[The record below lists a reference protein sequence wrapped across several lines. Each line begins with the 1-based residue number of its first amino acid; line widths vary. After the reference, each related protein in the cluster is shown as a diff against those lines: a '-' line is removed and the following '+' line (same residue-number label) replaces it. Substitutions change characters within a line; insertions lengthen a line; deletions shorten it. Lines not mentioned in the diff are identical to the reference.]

1 MSQVENVVGDRVLI
15 AVQAVNIS
23 RLSTHPVPTVPG
35 TLIVVA
41 GAGPKD
47 SNGAGKSSFI
57 ASITALLGDE
67 QWRFASGAKAVSEL
81 LFNAEL
87 ASGAGSRQWASADH
101 GYIVGVFGPPGMD
114 GFAPY
119 DTAEAAGAVPDG
131 AMDGDSSDRTRVGT
145 TVQGGA
151 VVASEAPGGVTGDR
165 AAQGGSA
172 VASGGGVTG
181 SGGGGGVGSGGGV
194 SADGSLSAQGG
205 EFVLESQVAGAE
217 LSGELFEVPDT
228 SGGALTVWLKVN
240 QEAPHLEIRWREGV
254 HLAASPSEAERVARA
269 DEIWATLPK
278 SAGRRDVV
286 ARDLTKVLYGDR
298 VRCVSFLSTSVRSKV
313 ATNLLSQPLNEI
325 SPERVFEAIAALT
338 GLDAELEQ
346 EREARRD
353 EHAKRVRAAQAA
365 ERLAEFETES
375 KALLTTFDRRDQA
388 RIRLADALRCWRGRQ
403 ARKLADAAGKDE
415 ALAAELERHHAAG
428 EAAVEA
434 IAMVKAEIGTLREDT
449 LDRQVSQ
456 ARKELAALQA
466 RAAKLDADRAVAEN
480 SADELRGLIP
490 ALEETRRFADG
501 RDVPTAE
508 RELREVRLRLN
519 EALKAL
525 GVADQEVSSAQAALD
540 DAEGGPAAAQ
550 LNALAAAGIGATGLL
565 DALDVAEQAR
575 DAAHT
580 SPAQSSGGGR
590 ALRGTTG
597 ASSATAGATS
607 TTAGTTPATAGATSG
622 TAEATSATA
631 VVTPATPK
639 ATSDA
644 LGATGGA
651 AGSGDADTLG
661 AALKA
666 RYGKAPGGGA
676 GEGEAVGRG
685 PGRGAVSGVGETGA
699 ANGGTE
705 GSGRGA
711 LNGAGVALGDLRGW
725 PNEHAV
731 IVDAAQLDDAAAALA
746 ELPGSVLVSS
756 AGVSV
761 VGAFDGVATGR
772 EARIKAAEL
781 RLNRAKDIQE
791 TAAQAVR
798 DGEEDV
804 AEAQRRLEGA
814 RAGVRLAEL
823 EAKLGERRARLT
835 ELNAAIAELAPKV
848 AEAERHAGALDFR
861 ARTRDMEI
869 ERLEGRRH
877 RHEAERTQAR
887 DQEAK
892 VGAEREA
899 LKLDAL
905 AADWGG
911 TVETAREWLNA
922 LPEEERPRAA
932 EEWWRIAERHFDQAL
947 RDTFP
952 EEDAE
957 IPEELRFLL
966 SERGGSTAREQA
978 TFAAVCGALA
988 SYLRG
993 QEEYERHQRRQI
1005 EAQVVSRQR
1014 DLSVAARGAEEAAQS
1029 TAVHRAALTAAIKA
1043 RLARVAEE
1051 FEKLDTSYGGYG
1063 ATLEFPVPPAPADPE
1078 QRWQWRVTPKWRR
1091 GEGQGFVPYNRRAN
1105 TALMDEKAVK
1115 LVCAAAIASSGG
1127 GHLCLVLDELG
1138 RNLGKEHRREA
1149 VALFRRIGETYGITV
1164 IGALQDDMEPYAI
1177 DACGQYIKL
1186 RRSSD
1191 AMPYNEPP
1199 VIVGHDQHADRVR
1212 ALAAYV
1218 DRTTA
1223 ALT

>member
-1 MSQVENVVGDRVLI
+1 MENVVGDRVLI

-119 DTAEAAGAVPDG
+119 DAAEAAGAVPAG
-131 AMDGDSSDRTRVGT
+131 AEDGDSSDRARAGT
-145 TVQGGA
+145 TTQGGA
-151 VVASEAPGGVTGDR
+151 TPTGTAGDGAATGG
-165 AAQGGSA
+165 AA
-172 VASGGGVTG
+172 VSGGG
-181 SGGGGGVGSGGGV
+181 
-194 SADGSLSAQGG
+194 
-205 EFVLESQVAGAE
+205 EFALESQVAGDE

-375 KALLTTFDRRDQA
+375 KALVTTFDRRDQA

-415 ALAAELERHHAAG
+415 ALAADLERHHAAG
-428 EAAVEA
+428 EAAAEA

-456 ARKELAALQA
+456 ARKELAAQQA

-550 LNALAAAGIGATGLL
+550 LNTLAAAGIGATGLL

-580 SPAQSSGGGR
+580 PPAQSAGGGR

-597 ASSATAGATS
+597 ATSATPGTPSAAAGAT
-607 TTAGTTPATAGATSG
+607 GA
-622 TAEATSATA
+622 
-631 VVTPATPK
+631 
-639 ATSDA
+639 
-644 LGATGGA
+644 A
-651 AGSGDADTLG
+651 AGSGDADALG
-661 AALKA
+661 TALKA
-666 RYGKAPGGGA
+666 RYGKAPGSD
-676 GEGEAVGRG
+676 
-685 PGRGAVSGVGETGA
+685 AVSGTG
-699 ANGGTE
+699 
-705 GSGRGA
+705 GR
-711 LNGAGVALGDLRGW
+711 LAGVALGDLRGW

-731 IVDAAQLDDAAAALA
+731 IVDAAQLDAAAAALA

-781 RLNRAKDIQE
+781 RLNRAKDVQE

-823 EAKLGERRARLT
+823 EEKLGERRARLT
-835 ELNAAIAELAPKV
+835 ELNAAIEELAPKV

-887 DQEAK
+887 DQETK

-932 EEWWRIAERHFDQAL
+932 EEWWRVAERHFDQAL

-1005 EAQVVSRQR
+1005 EAQVVTRQR
-1014 DLSVAARGAEEAAQS
+1014 DLSAAARGAEEAAQS

-1043 RLARVAEE
+1043 RLTRVAEE

-1218 DRTTA
+1218 DRTAA

>member
-1 MSQVENVVGDRVLI
+1 MALAENVVGDRVLI

-87 ASGAGSRQWASADH
+87 ASGAGGRQWASADH
-101 GYIVGVFGPPGMD
+101 GYIVGVFGPSAHTTNG
-114 GFAPY
+114 
-119 DTAEAAGAVPDG
+119 AA
-131 AMDGDSSDRTRVGT
+131 
-145 TVQGGA
+145 
-151 VVASEAPGGVTGDR
+151 VAT
-165 AAQGGSA
+165 GGSA
-172 VASGGGVTG
+172 LDALTM
-181 SGGGGGVGSGGGV
+181 
-194 SADGSLSAQGG
+194 A
-205 EFVLESQVAGAE
+205 VAGASPQDGGG
-217 LSGELFEVPDT
+217 SGTGAAGGDQVEVDGPDEGGEALFPEPDT
-228 SGGALTVWLKVN
+228 AGGPITVWLRVN
-240 QEAPHLEIRWREGV
+240 QEAPHLEIRWRDGV
-254 HLAASPSEAERVARA
+254 HLAAAGSEAERVARA
-269 DEIWATLPK
+269 DEVWSALPR

-353 EHAKRVRAAQAA
+353 EHARRVKAAQAG
-365 ERLAEFETES
+365 ERLAEFEAES
-375 KALLTTFDRRDQA
+375 SALLTTFDRRDQA
-388 RIRLADALRCWRGRQ
+388 RVRLAEALRCWRGRQ
-403 ARKLADAAGKDE
+403 ARRLADAADRDE
-415 ALAAELERHHAAG
+415 AFAAQVETL
-428 EAAVEA
+428 EAAQETAAEA
-434 IAMVKAEIGTLREDT
+434 IAMVKAEIATLKDDT
-449 LDRQVSQ
+449 LDRRVVE

-480 SADELRGLIP
+480 SADELRGMVP
-490 ALEETRRFADG
+490 SLEERRRLADG
-501 RDVPTAE
+501 RDVPAAE
-508 RELREVRLRLN
+508 RELAEARGRLN

-525 GVADQEVSSAQAALD
+525 GVADREVSSAQAALD

-550 LNALAAAGIGATGLL
+550 LTALAAAGVGATGLL

-575 DAAHT
+575 DHT
-580 SPAQSSGGGR
+580 
-590 ALRGTTG
+590 
-597 ASSATAGATS
+597 
-607 TTAGTTPATAGATSG
+607 
-622 TAEATSATA
+622 
-631 VVTPATPK
+631 
-639 ATSDA
+639 
-644 LGATGGA
+644 
-651 AGSGDADTLG
+651 
-661 AALKA
+661 
-666 RYGKAPGGGA
+666 
-676 GEGEAVGRG
+676 
-685 PGRGAVSGVGETGA
+685 
-699 ANGGTE
+699 
-705 GSGRGA
+705 
-711 LNGAGVALGDLRGW
+711 DLRGW
-725 PNEHAV
+725 PTEHAV
-731 IVDAAQLDDAAAALA
+731 VVDAALLDAAAEALKD
-746 ELPGSVLVSS
+746 LPGSVLVSS

-772 EARIKAAEL
+772 EARIKAAEQ
-781 RLNRAKDIQE
+781 RLNRARDVQE
-791 TAAQAVR
+791 EAAQTVR
-798 DGEEDV
+798 AGEERV
-804 AEAQRRLEGA
+804 AEAQRRLDGA
-814 RAGVRLAEL
+814 KAGVRLREIEQRLA
-823 EAKLGERRARLT
+823 ERRAKLT
-835 ELNAAIAELAPKV
+835 ELTEALQELTPAVAV
-848 AEAERHAGALDFR
+848 AEQQAGALDFR

-869 ERLEGRRH
+869 ERLEGRRS
-877 RHEAERTQAR
+877 RHESERGQAR
-887 DQEAK
+887 DAAAK
-892 VGAEREA
+892 VAAERQALRLDELGREWGGPLDEA
-899 LKLDAL
+899 RAWIAAL
-905 AADWGG
+905 A
-911 TVETAREWLNA
+911 
-922 LPEEERPRAA
+922 EEERPRTA
-932 EEWWRIAERHFDQAL
+932 EEWWRVAERHLDQAF

-952 EEDAE
+952 GDDEEE
-957 IPEELRFLL
+957 VPEELRFLMG
-966 SERGGSTAREQA
+966 ERTGRASREQA
-978 TFAAVCGALA
+978 TFAAVCGSLA

-993 QEEYERHQRRQI
+993 QEEYEKHQRRQI
-1005 EAQVVSRQR
+1005 ESQIVTRQR
-1014 DLSVAARGAEEAAQS
+1014 DLAAAQKGAEEAAQS
-1029 TAVHRAALTAAIKA
+1029 TAVHRAALTAAIRA
-1043 RLARVAEE
+1043 RLGRVAEE

-1191 AMPYNEPP
+1191 AMAYNEPP
-1199 VIVGHDQHADRVR
+1199 VIVGHDEHADRVR
-1212 ALAAYV
+1212 ALASYV
-1218 DRTTA
+1218 GRPH
-1223 ALT
+1223 ALEPAP

>member
-1 MSQVENVVGDRVLI
+1 MLI
-15 AVQAVNIS
+15 AMQAVNIS

-87 ASGAGSRQWASADH
+87 ASGAGARQWASADH
-101 GYIVGVFGPPGMD
+101 GYIVGVFGPPGMN
-114 GFAPY
+114 GFEPAPS
-119 DTAEAAGAVPDG
+119 EE
-131 AMDGDSSDRTRVGT
+131 
-145 TVQGGA
+145 
-151 VVASEAPGGVTGDR
+151 VVA
-165 AAQGGSA
+165 
-172 VASGGGVTG
+172 
-181 SGGGGGVGSGGGV
+181 
-194 SADGSLSAQGG
+194 DG
-205 EFVLESQVAGAE
+205 E
-217 LSGELFEVPDT
+217 ELFEVPDT

-269 DEIWATLPK
+269 DEIWASLPR

-286 ARDLTKVLYGDR
+286 ARDLTKVLYGDK

-365 ERLAEFETES
+365 DRLAEFEAES

-403 ARKLADAAGKDE
+403 ARKLADAASKDD
-415 ALAAELERHHAAG
+415 ALAADLERHRASG
-428 EAAVEA
+428 EAASEA
-434 IAMVKAEIGTLREDT
+434 IALVKAEIATLREDT

-456 ARKELAALQA
+456 ARKDLSAMQA

-490 ALEETRRFADG
+490 ALEESRRFADG
-501 RDVPTAE
+501 RDVPGAE
-508 RELREVRLRLN
+508 RELGEVRLRLN

-525 GVADQEVSSAQAALD
+525 GVADQEVASAQAALD

-580 SPAQSSGGGR
+580 SPGSRLSGAGARLGGGSR
-590 ALRGTTG
+590 AGVGTAARAAAGVGTAARAAAGAGGG
-597 ASSATAGATS
+597 ASASDDASASAS
-607 TTAGTTPATAGATSG
+607 AGTG
-622 TAEATSATA
+622 
-631 VVTPATPK
+631 V
-639 ATSDA
+639 
-644 LGATGGA
+644 GA
-651 AGSGDADTLG
+651 AGGAGAGAGTDAGAGVGADTAAGAGAGAGVGADAVAGAGAGAGVGADAVAGAGAGAGDGQALG

-666 RYGKAPGGGA
+666 RYGKGSGTAPEVASEVASSAASSAGSGSVRLGGG
-676 GEGEAVGRG
+676 
-685 PGRGAVSGVGETGA
+685 
-699 ANGGTE
+699 
-705 GSGRGA
+705 
-711 LNGAGVALGDLRGW
+711 LALGKLRGW

-731 IVDAAQLDDAAAALA
+731 IVDAAHLDEAAAALA
-746 ELPGSVLVSS
+746 ELPGSVLVSA

-772 EARIKAAEL
+772 EARIKAAEQ
-781 RLNRAKDIQE
+781 RLNRAKDVQE
-791 TAAQAVR
+791 SAAQAVH
-798 DGEEDV
+798 DGEEAV
-804 AEAQRRLEGA
+804 AQAQRRLEGA
-814 RAGVRLAEL
+814 RAGVRLAEV
-823 EAKLGERRARLT
+823 EAKLGERRARLG
-835 ELNAAIAELAPKV
+835 ELNAAIEELTPKV
-848 AEAERHAGALDFR
+848 AEAERQAGALDFR

-877 RHEAERTQAR
+877 RHESERAQAR
-887 DQEAK
+887 EQEAK
-892 VGAEREA
+892 VGTEREA

-911 TVETAREWLNA
+911 TVETAREWLEA

-932 EEWWRIAERHFDQAL
+932 EEWWRVAERHLDQAL

-952 EEDAE
+952 SEDE
-957 IPEELRFLL
+957 SEVPEELRFLL
-966 SERGGSTAREQA
+966 SEREGSTAREQA
-978 TFAAVCGALA
+978 TFSAVCGSLA

-1005 EAQVVSRQR
+1005 EAQIVSRQR
-1014 DLSVAARGAEEAAQS
+1014 DLSAAARGAEEAAQS

-1043 RLARVAEE
+1043 RLTRVAEE
-1051 FEKLDTSYGGYG
+1051 FDKLDTSYGGYG

-1191 AMPYNEPP
+1191 AMPYNDPP
-1199 VIVGHDQHADRVR
+1199 VIVGHDQHAERVR

-1218 DRTTA
+1218 DRGTPA
-1223 ALT
+1223 PAPAVV

>member
-1 MSQVENVVGDRVLI
+1 MENVVGDRVLI

-87 ASGAGSRQWASADH
+87 ASGAGARQWASADH

-114 GFAPY
+114 GFAP
-119 DTAEAAGAVPDG
+119 APPADG
-131 AMDGDSSDRTRVGT
+131 AADGAAD
-145 TVQGGA
+145 GGPG
-151 VVASEAPGGVTGDR
+151 PGG
-165 AAQGGSA
+165 
-172 VASGGGVTG
+172 G
-181 SGGGGGVGSGGGV
+181 SGEG
-194 SADGSLSAQGG
+194 
-205 EFVLESQVAGAE
+205 AGAE
-217 LSGELFEVPDT
+217 LVLGDAAEAGGELFEVPDT

-240 QEAPHLEIRWREGV
+240 QEAPHLEIRWRDGV

-269 DEIWATLPK
+269 DEIWASLPK

-365 ERLAEFETES
+365 DRLAEFEAES
-375 KALLTTFDRRDQA
+375 KALLSTFDRRDQA
-388 RIRLADALRCWRGRQ
+388 RVRLADALRCWRGRQ

-415 ALAAELERHHAAG
+415 TLAADLERHRAAG
-428 EAAVEA
+428 EAAAEA

-456 ARKELAALQA
+456 ARKELTAMQA

-508 RELREVRLRLN
+508 RELGEVRLRLN
-519 EALKAL
+519 ESLKAL
-525 GVADQEVSSAQAALD
+525 GVADREVSSAQAALD

-580 SPAQSSGGGR
+580 PSSTHLRTDGGG
-590 ALRGTTG
+590 ADGEG
-597 ASSATAGATS
+597 G
-607 TTAGTTPATAGATSG
+607 GQ
-622 TAEATSATA
+622 
-631 VVTPATPK
+631 
-639 ATSDA
+639 A
-644 LGATGGA
+644 LGEV
-651 AGSGDADTLG
+651 LR
-661 AALKA
+661 A
-666 RYGKAPGGGA
+666 RYGKAQAAAPATADGGA
-676 GEGEAVGRG
+676 RVAGS
-685 PGRGAVSGVGETGA
+685 GAVAIGE
-699 ANGGTE
+699 
-705 GSGRGA
+705 
-711 LNGAGVALGDLRGW
+711 LRGW

-731 IVDAAQLDDAAAALA
+731 IVDAAQLDAAASALA
-746 ELPGSVLVSS
+746 GLPGSVLVSA

-772 EARIKAAEL
+772 EARIKAAEQ
-781 RLNRAKDIQE
+781 RLNRAKDVQE
-791 TAAQAVR
+791 SAAQAVR
-798 DGEEDV
+798 DGEEAV

-823 EAKLGERRARLT
+823 EAKLGERRARLG
-835 ELNAAIAELAPKV
+835 ELNAAIEELAPKV
-848 AEAERHAGALDFR
+848 AEAERQAGSLDFR

-869 ERLEGRRH
+869 ERLEGRRQ
-877 RHEAERTQAR
+877 RHEAERAQAR
-887 DQEAK
+887 EQETK

-899 LKLDAL
+899 LKLAAL

-911 TVETAREWLNA
+911 TTETAREWLAA
-922 LPEEERPRAA
+922 LPEDERPRAA
-932 EEWWRIAERHFDQAL
+932 EEWWRIAERHLDQAL

-952 EEDAE
+952 EEEAE
-957 IPEELRFLL
+957 VPEELRFLL
-966 SERGGSTAREQA
+966 SEREGSTAREQA
-978 TFAAVCGALA
+978 TFAAVCGSLA

-1005 EAQVVSRQR
+1005 EAQIVSRQR
-1014 DLSVAARGAEEAAQS
+1014 DLAAAARGAEEAAQS

-1043 RLARVAEE
+1043 RLTRVAEE
-1051 FEKLDTSYGGYG
+1051 FDKLDTSYGGYG

-1199 VIVGHDQHADRVR
+1199 VIVGHDQHAERVR
-1212 ALAAYV
+1212 ALSAYV
-1218 DRTTA
+1218 DRGVPPA
-1223 ALT
+1223 PALT

>member
-101 GYIVGVFGPPGMD
+101 GYIVGVFAPPGME
-114 GFAPY
+114 GFPAREPH
-119 DTAEAAGAVPDG
+119 G
-131 AMDGDSSDRTRVGT
+131 
-145 TVQGGA
+145 
-151 VVASEAPGGVTGDR
+151 VASGPASAVTPGSAPAPGSRSASASGSRFAEGDGSGSAEGDGSGSAEGDASGSFFASGE
-165 AAQGGSA
+165 AAQGG
-172 VASGGGVTG
+172 GVL
-181 SGGGGGVGSGGGV
+181 
-194 SADGSLSAQGG
+194 LSETVPG
-205 EFVLESQVAGAE
+205 EAG
-217 LSGELFEVPDT
+217 GELFEVPDT
-228 SGGALTVWLKVN
+228 SGGALTVWLRVN
-240 QEAPHLEIRWREGV
+240 QEAPHLEIRWRDGV
-254 HLAASPSEAERVARA
+254 HLASSPSEAERVARA
-269 DEIWATLPK
+269 DEIWASLPR
-278 SAGRRDVV
+278 SAGKRDVV

-353 EHAKRVRAAQAA
+353 EHARRVRAAQAGD
-365 ERLAEFETES
+365 RLAEFEAES

-388 RIRLADALRCWRGRQ
+388 RVRLAEALRCWRGRQ
-403 ARKLADAAGKDE
+403 ARKLADAAAKDE
-415 ALAAELERHHAAG
+415 SLAGDLERHRAAG
-428 EAAVEA
+428 ESAAEA
-434 IAMVKAEIGTLREDT
+434 VALVRAEIATLREDT
-449 LDRQVSQ
+449 LDRQVAE
-456 ARKELAALQA
+456 ARKELAASQA
-466 RAAKLDADRAVAEN
+466 RAAKLDADRAVTEN

-508 RELREVRLRLN
+508 RELADVRVRLN

-525 GVADQEVSSAQAALD
+525 GVADREVSSAQAALD

-580 SPAQSSGGGR
+580 PSASTSGQAGGSNGGAEQGSGGGPGQAR
-590 ALRGTTG
+590 E
-597 ASSATAGATS
+597 AGAG
-607 TTAGTTPATAGATSG
+607 AGQAGEAGAGAGQGSG
-622 TAEATSATA
+622 G
-631 VVTPATPK
+631 VPGQ
-639 ATSDA
+639 A
-644 LGATGGA
+644 LGE
-651 AGSGDADTLG
+651 
-661 AALKA
+661 ALKA
-666 RYGKAPGGGA
+666 RYGKAAQSA
-676 GEGEAVGRG
+676 GLAFGE
-685 PGRGAVSGVGETGA
+685 
-699 ANGGTE
+699 
-705 GSGRGA
+705 
-711 LNGAGVALGDLRGW
+711 LRGW

-731 IVDAAQLDDAAAALA
+731 IVDASQLDAAVEALA
-746 ELPGSVLVSS
+746 GLPGSVLVSA

-772 EARIKAAEL
+772 EARIKAAEQ
-781 RLNRAKDIQE
+781 RLHRARDVQE

-798 DGEEDV
+798 DGEEAV
-804 AEAQRRLEGA
+804 AVAQRRLEGA

-823 EAKLGERRARLT
+823 EARLGERRARLA
-835 ELNAAIAELAPKV
+835 ELNAAVEELAPKV
-848 AEAERHAGALDFR
+848 AEVERLASALDFR

-869 ERLEGRRH
+869 ERLEGRRQ
-877 RHEAERTQAR
+877 RHESERAQAR
-887 DQEAK
+887 ELETK
-892 VGAEREA
+892 VTAEREA

-911 TVETAREWLNA
+911 TVETAREWLAA
-922 LPEEERPRAA
+922 LPEDERSRAA
-932 EEWWRIAERHFDQAL
+932 DEWWRIAERHLDQAV

-952 EEDAE
+952 EEEAE
-957 IPEELRFLL
+957 LPEELRFLL
-966 SERGGSTAREQA
+966 SEREGSTAREQA
-978 TFAAVCGALA
+978 TFAAVCGSLA

-1005 EAQVVSRQR
+1005 EAQIVSRQR
-1014 DLSVAARGAEEAAQS
+1014 DLAAAARGAEEAAQS

-1043 RLARVAEE
+1043 RLTRVAEE
-1051 FEKLDTSYGGYG
+1051 FDKLDTSYGGYG

-1091 GEGQGFVPYNRRAN
+1091 GEGQGYVPYNRRAN

-1177 DACGQYIKL
+1177 DACGQYVKL

-1218 DRTTA
+1218 DRTA
-1223 ALT
+1223 AV

>member
-15 AVQAVNIS
+15 AMQAVNIS

-87 ASGAGSRQWASADH
+87 ASGAGARQWASADH
-101 GYIVGVFGPPGMD
+101 GYIVGVFGRPG
-114 GFAPY
+114 ASY
-119 DTAEAAGAVPDG
+119 DLPLRATGPVPGAAASEETAGSEPGTPNADQTAKNGHGTSIADQVTEPEQISVGVEPAVPD
-131 AMDGDSSDRTRVGT
+131 D
-145 TVQGGA
+145 
-151 VVASEAPGGVTGDR
+151 
-165 AAQGGSA
+165 
-172 VASGGGVTG
+172 
-181 SGGGGGVGSGGGV
+181 
-194 SADGSLSAQGG
+194 
-205 EFVLESQVAGAE
+205 
-217 LSGELFEVPDT
+217 GELFSVPDT
-228 SGGALTVWLKVN
+228 SGGAVTVWLKVN

-254 HLAASPSEAERVARA
+254 HLASAASEAERVVRA
-269 DEIWATLPK
+269 DEMWATLPK

-298 VRCVSFLSTSVRSKV
+298 IRCVSFLSTSVRSKV

-365 ERLAEFETES
+365 DRLAEFEAES
-375 KALLTTFDRRDQA
+375 RALLTTFDRRDQA

-403 ARKLADAAGKDE
+403 ARKLDDAAAKDE
-415 ALAAELERHHAAG
+415 LLVAELERHRAAG
-428 EAAVEA
+428 ETAAEA
-434 IAMVKAEIGTLREDT
+434 LSMVKAEIATLKDDT
-449 LDRQVSQ
+449 LDRRVAE
-456 ARKELAALQA
+456 ARKELAAMQA

-490 ALEETRRFADG
+490 ALEETRRFSDG

-508 RELREVRLRLN
+508 RELREARLRLN

-525 GVADQEVSSAQAALD
+525 GVADREVASAQAALD

-550 LNALAAAGIGATGLL
+550 LNALAAAGVVATGLL
-565 DALDVAEQAR
+565 DAMDVAEQAR
-575 DAAHT
+575 DYSHAHGDSAGRPSPKAA
-580 SPAQSSGGGR
+580 GR
-590 ALRGTTG
+590 A
-597 ASSATAGATS
+597 AGQA
-607 TTAGTTPATAGATSG
+607 AA
-622 TAEATSATA
+622 
-631 VVTPATPK
+631 
-639 ATSDA
+639 
-644 LGATGGA
+644 GA
-651 AGSGDADTLG
+651 AGG
-661 AALKA
+661 AVANA
-666 RYGKAPGGGA
+666 GGA
-676 GEGEAVGRG
+676 G
-685 PGRGAVSGVGETGA
+685 
-699 ANGGTE
+699 
-705 GSGRGA
+705 
-711 LNGAGVALGDLRGW
+711 LGLEQLRGW
-725 PNEHAV
+725 PHEHAV
-731 IVDAAQLDDAAAALA
+731 IVDAGQLEAAAAALV
-746 ELPGSVLVSS
+746 ELPGSVLVSA

-761 VGAFDGVATGR
+761 VGAFDGEATGR
-772 EARIKAAEL
+772 EARIKAAEH
-781 RLNRAKDIQE
+781 RLNRAKDTQE
-791 TAAQAVR
+791 TAAQTVR
-798 DGEEDV
+798 DGEEGV
-804 AEAQRRLEGA
+804 AEGQRRLEGA
-814 RAGVRLAEL
+814 QAGVRLAEL
-823 EAKLGERRARLT
+823 ETKLAGRRARLG
-835 ELNAAIAELAPKV
+835 ELTTALEELAPAV
-848 AEAERHAGALDFR
+848 AEAERQAAALDFR
-861 ARTRDMEI
+861 ARTKDIEI
-869 ERLEGRRH
+869 ERLEGRRQ
-877 RHEAERTQAR
+877 RHEGERAR
-887 DQEAK
+887 SRQDETR
-892 VGAEREA
+892 VSGEREA
-899 LKLDAL
+899 LKVEAL

-911 TVETAREWLNA
+911 TAEGAREWLNA
-922 LPEEERPRAA
+922 LPEGERARTA
-932 EEWWRIAERHFDQAL
+932 EEWWRVAERHFDQAL

-978 TFAAVCGALA
+978 TFAAVCGSLA

-993 QEEYERHQRRQI
+993 QEEYEKHQRRQI

-1014 DLSVAARGAEEAAQS
+1014 DLAAADKGAEEAASS
-1029 TAVHRAALTAAIKA
+1029 TAVHRAALTAAIKS
-1043 RLARVAEE
+1043 RLTRVAEE
-1051 FEKLDTSYGGYG
+1051 FEQLDTSYGGYG

-1199 VIVGHDQHADRVR
+1199 VIVGHDEHAERVR

-1218 DRTTA
+1218 DRSGHSPVA
-1223 ALT
+1223 AT

>member
-15 AVQAVNIS
+15 AMQAVNIS

-101 GYIVGVFGPPGMD
+101 GYIVGVFGPPGMN
-114 GFAPY
+114 GFDSPTH
-119 DTAEAAGAVPDG
+119 DTA
-131 AMDGDSSDRTRVGT
+131 SSG
-145 TVQGGA
+145 
-151 VVASEAPGGVTGDR
+151 E
-165 AAQGGSA
+165 QGGSEA
-172 VASGGGVTG
+172 T
-181 SGGGGGVGSGGGV
+181 
-194 SADGSLSAQGG
+194 SADGEL
-205 EFVLESQVAGAE
+205 VLAE
-217 LSGELFEVPDT
+217 DGGELFEVPDT

-269 DEIWATLPK
+269 DEIWASLPK
-278 SAGRRDVV
+278 SAGKRDVV
-286 ARDLTKVLYGDR
+286 ARDLTKVLYGDK

-365 ERLAEFETES
+365 DRLAEFEAES

-403 ARKLADAAGKDE
+403 ARKLADAAAKDE
-415 ALAAELERHHAAG
+415 ALAADLQRHRAAG
-428 EAAVEA
+428 EAAAEA
-434 IAMVKAEIGTLREDT
+434 IAMVKAEIATLREDT

-456 ARKELAALQA
+456 ARKELSALQA

-480 SADELRGLIP
+480 SADELRGQIP
-490 ALEETRRFADG
+490 ALEESRRFADG

-508 RELREVRLRLN
+508 QELREVRLRLN

-525 GVADQEVSSAQAALD
+525 GVADQEVASAQAALD

-550 LNALAAAGIGATGLL
+550 LNALAATGIPATGLL

-580 SPAQSSGGGR
+580 PPLAPGPDDER
-590 ALRGTTG
+590 ALG
-597 ASSATAGATS
+597 
-607 TTAGTTPATAGATSG
+607 
-622 TAEATSATA
+622 E
-631 VVTPATPK
+631 
-639 ATSDA
+639 
-644 LGATGGA
+644 
-651 AGSGDADTLG
+651 
-661 AALKA
+661 ALKA
-666 RYGKAPGGGA
+666 RYGKAGQ
-676 GEGEAVGRG
+676 GRG
-685 PGRGAVSGVGETGA
+685 
-699 ANGGTE
+699 
-705 GSGRGA
+705 
-711 LNGAGVALGDLRGW
+711 LALGELRGW

-731 IVDAAQLDDAAAALA
+731 IVDADRLGEAAAALA
-746 ELPGSVLVSS
+746 DLPGSVLVSA

-772 EARIKAAEL
+772 EARIKAAEQ
-781 RLNRAKDIQE
+781 RLNRAKDAQE
-791 TAAQAVR
+791 SAAQAVHE
-798 DGEEDV
+798 GEEAV
-804 AEAQRRLEGA
+804 AQAQRRLEGA
-814 RAGVRLAEL
+814 RAGVRLAEV
-823 EAKLGERRARLT
+823 EARLGERRARLA
-835 ELNAAIAELAPKV
+835 ELVAAVEELAPQV
-848 AEAERHAGALDFR
+848 AEAERQAGALDFR

-877 RHEAERTQAR
+877 RHEAERAQAR
-887 DQEAK
+887 EQEAR
-892 VGAEREA
+892 VATEREA
-899 LKLDAL
+899 LRIDAL

-911 TVETAREWLNA
+911 TVETAREWLDA

-932 EEWWRIAERHFDQAL
+932 EEWWRVAERHLDQAL

-952 EEDAE
+952 SEDETE

-966 SERGGSTAREQA
+966 SEREGSTAREQA

-1005 EAQVVSRQR
+1005 EAQLVSRQR
-1014 DLSVAARGAEEAAQS
+1014 DLSAAARGAEEAAQS

-1043 RLARVAEE
+1043 RLTRVAEE
-1051 FEKLDTSYGGYG
+1051 FDKLDTSYGGYG

-1199 VIVGHDQHADRVR
+1199 VIVGHDQHAERVR

-1218 DRTTA
+1218 DRGTP

>member
-1 MSQVENVVGDRVLI
+1 VSQVENVVGDRVLI
-15 AVQAVNIS
+15 AMQAVNIS

-87 ASGAGSRQWASADH
+87 ASGAGARQWASADH
-101 GYIVGVFGPPGMD
+101 GYIVGVFGRPGASFD
-114 GFAPY
+114 LPLRATGPVPGDLASEQ
-119 DTAEAAGAVPDG
+119 TAEPGH
-131 AMDGDSSDRTRVGT
+131 GT
-145 TVQGGA
+145 TNADQATSPGRGA
-151 VVASEAPGGVTGDR
+151 SVTDDVAPGEVPSASRLTATLEPSEAPTRTG
-165 AAQGGSA
+165 AGSQQIS
-172 VASGGGVTG
+172 V
-181 SGGGGGVGSGGGV
+181 
-194 SADGSLSAQGG
+194 
-205 EFVLESQVAGAE
+205 GAE
-217 LSGELFEVPDT
+217 PAAPDDGELFPVPDT
-228 SGGALTVWLKVN
+228 SGGAVTVWLKVN
-240 QEAPHLEIRWREGV
+240 QEAPHLEIRWRDGV
-254 HLAASPSEAERVARA
+254 HLASAASEAERVARA
-269 DEIWATLPK
+269 DEMWATLPK

-298 VRCVSFLSTSVRSKV
+298 IRCVSFLSTSVRSKV

-353 EHAKRVRAAQAA
+353 EHAKRVRAVQAA
-365 ERLAEFETES
+365 DRLAEFEAES
-375 KALLTTFDRRDQA
+375 RALLTTFDRRDQA

-403 ARKLADAAGKDE
+403 ARKLDDAAAKDE
-415 ALAAELERHHAAG
+415 LLVAELERHRDAG
-428 EAAVEA
+428 ETAAEA
-434 IAMVKAEIGTLREDT
+434 VSMVKAEIATLKDDT
-449 LDRQVSQ
+449 LDRRVAE
-456 ARKELAALQA
+456 ARKELAAMQA

-480 SADELRGLIP
+480 SADELRGQIP

-508 RELREVRLRLN
+508 RELREARLRLN

-525 GVADQEVSSAQAALD
+525 GVADREVASAQAALD

-550 LNALAAAGIGATGLL
+550 LNALAAAGVGATGLL

-575 DAAHT
+575 DYARTHGTEDGSTGEA
-580 SPAQSSGGGR
+580 SRGG
-590 ALRGTTG
+590 ARG
-597 ASSATAGATS
+597 AVATAGR
-607 TTAGTTPATAGATSG
+607 
-622 TAEATSATA
+622 
-631 VVTPATPK
+631 
-639 ATSDA
+639 
-644 LGATGGA
+644 
-651 AGSGDADTLG
+651 GDAVGGLG
-661 AALKA
+661 L
-666 RYGKAPGGGA
+666 
-676 GEGEAVGRG
+676 EE
-685 PGRGAVSGVGETGA
+685 
-699 ANGGTE
+699 
-705 GSGRGA
+705 
-711 LNGAGVALGDLRGW
+711 LRGW
-725 PNEHAV
+725 PHEHAV
-731 IVDAAQLDDAAAALA
+731 IVDADQLEAAVAALA
-746 ELPGSVLVSS
+746 GLPGSVLVSA

-761 VGAFDGVATGR
+761 VGAFDGEATGR
-772 EARIKAAEL
+772 EARIKAAEH
-781 RLNRAKDIQE
+781 RLNRAKDTQE

-798 DGEEDV
+798 DGEEGV
-804 AEAQRRLEGA
+804 AEGQRRLAGA
-814 RAGVRLAEL
+814 EAGVRLAEL
-823 EAKLGERRARLT
+823 EAKLAGRRARLG
-835 ELNAAIAELAPKV
+835 ELTTALVELTPAV
-848 AEAERHAGALDFR
+848 AEAERQAAALDFR
-861 ARTRDMEI
+861 ARTKDMEL
-869 ERLEGRRH
+869 ERLEGRRQ
-877 RHEAERTQAR
+877 RHEGERAR
-887 DQEAK
+887 SRQDETR
-892 VGAEREA
+892 VNGEREA
-899 LKLDAL
+899 LKVEAL

-911 TVETAREWLNA
+911 TAEGAREWLKA
-922 LPEEERPRAA
+922 LPEGERSRTA
-932 EEWWRIAERHFDQAL
+932 EEWWRVAERHFDQSL

-978 TFAAVCGALA
+978 TFAAVCGSLA

-993 QEEYERHQRRQI
+993 QEEYEKHQRRQI

-1014 DLSVAARGAEEAAQS
+1014 DLAAADKGAEEAARS
-1029 TAVHRAALTAAIKA
+1029 TAVHRAALTAAIKS
-1043 RLARVAEE
+1043 RLTRVAEE
-1051 FEKLDTSYGGYG
+1051 FEQLDTSYGGYG

-1199 VIVGHDQHADRVR
+1199 VIVGHDEHAERVR

-1218 DRTTA
+1218 DRSGHTPVAVT
-1223 ALT
+1223 

>member
-1 MSQVENVVGDRVLI
+1 MSVSERMKGLRGFQVSQMENVVGDRVLI

-67 QWRFASGAKAVSEL
+67 QWRFASGAKAVAEL

-87 ASGAGSRQWASADH
+87 ASGAGARQWASADH
-101 GYIVGVFGPPGMD
+101 GYIVGVFAPPGLD
-114 GFAPY
+114 DPLLPA
-119 DTAEAAGAVPDG
+119 AEADAESDAAPEAGED
-131 AMDGDSSDRTRVGT
+131 
-145 TVQGGA
+145 
-151 VVASEAPGGVTGDR
+151 VAEEG
-165 AAQGGSA
+165 
-172 VASGGGVTG
+172 
-181 SGGGGGVGSGGGV
+181 
-194 SADGSLSAQGG
+194 
-205 EFVLESQVAGAE
+205 
-217 LSGELFEVPDT
+217 GELFDVPDT
-228 SGGALTVWLKVN
+228 SRGALTVWLRVN
-240 QEAPHLEIRWREGV
+240 QEAPHLEIRWRPGV
-254 HLAASPSEAERVARA
+254 HLAAAPSEAERVARA
-269 DEIWATLPK
+269 DETWASLPR

-286 ARDLTKVLYGDR
+286 ARDLTRVLYGDR

-353 EHAKRVRAAQAA
+353 EHAKRVRAAEAA
-365 ERLAEFETES
+365 DRLAEFESES
-375 KALLTTFDRRDQA
+375 KALLATFDRRDEA
-388 RIRLADALRCWRGRQ
+388 RVRLAEALRCWRGRQ
-403 ARKLADAAGKDE
+403 ARKLADAAGRDE
-415 ALAAELERHHAAG
+415 LLAAELERHGAAG
-428 EAAVEA
+428 EAAAEA
-434 IAMVKAEIGTLREDT
+434 VTVVKAEIATLKDDT
-449 LDRQVSQ
+449 LDRQVAQ

-466 RAAKLDADRAVAEN
+466 RAARLDADRAVAEN
-480 SADELRGLIP
+480 SADELRGMIP
-490 ALEETRRFADG
+490 GLEEARRFSDG

-508 RELREVRLRLN
+508 RELREAGLRLN
-519 EALKAL
+519 QALKAL
-525 GVADQEVSSAQAALD
+525 GVADQEVASAQAALD

-550 LNALAAAGIGATGLL
+550 LDALAAAGVGATGLL

-575 DAAHT
+575 DAA
-580 SPAQSSGGGR
+580 G
-590 ALRGTTG
+590 LGT
-597 ASSATAGATS
+597 
-607 TTAGTTPATAGATSG
+607 
-622 TAEATSATA
+622 
-631 VVTPATPK
+631 
-639 ATSDA
+639 
-644 LGATGGA
+644 
-651 AGSGDADTLG
+651 
-661 AALKA
+661 
-666 RYGKAPGGGA
+666 
-676 GEGEAVGRG
+676 
-685 PGRGAVSGVGETGA
+685 
-699 ANGGTE
+699 
-705 GSGRGA
+705 
-711 LNGAGVALGDLRGW
+711 LRGW
-725 PNEHAV
+725 PHEHAV
-731 IVDAAQLDDAAAALA
+731 IVDAGRLDDAARALA
-746 ELPGSVLVSS
+746 ALPGSVLVSA

-772 EARIKAAEL
+772 EARIKAAEQ
-781 RLNRAKDIQE
+781 RLNRARDVQE
-791 TAAQAVR
+791 SAAQAVR
-798 DGEEDV
+798 DEEEAV
-804 AEAQRRLEGA
+804 AQAQRRLEGA

-823 EAKLGERRARLT
+823 EEKLAGRRARLA
-835 ELNAAIAELAPKV
+835 ELNDAVAEVAPKV
-848 AEAERHAGALDFR
+848 AEAERQAAALDFR

-869 ERLEGRRH
+869 ERLEGRRQ
-877 RHEAERTQAR
+877 RHEAERAQAR
-887 DQEAK
+887 EQEAK
-892 VGAEREA
+892 VAAEREA
-899 LKLDAL
+899 LRLDAL

-911 TVETAREWLNA
+911 TVETAREWVRA
-922 LPEEERPRAA
+922 LPEEERPRTAD
-932 EEWWRIAERHFDQAL
+932 EWWRLGERHLDQAL

-952 EEDAE
+952 EDDAE

-966 SERGGSTAREQA
+966 TERGGSTAREQA
-978 TFAAVCGALA
+978 TFSAVCGSLA

-1014 DLSVAARGAEEAAQS
+1014 DLAAAARGAEEAAQS

-1043 RLARVAEE
+1043 RLTRVAEE
-1051 FEKLDTSYGGYG
+1051 FDRLDTSYGGYG

-1177 DACGQYIKL
+1177 DACGQYVKL

-1199 VIVGHDQHADRVR
+1199 VIVGHDHHAERVR

-1218 DRTTA
+1218 DRSPAPA
-1223 ALT
+1223 AP

>member
-1 MSQVENVVGDRVLI
+1 MSQVENIVGDRVLI

-87 ASGAGSRQWASADH
+87 ASGAGARQWASADH
-101 GYIVGVFGPPGMD
+101 GYIVGVFGPPGMN
-114 GFAPY
+114 GFTPQ
-119 DTAEAAGAVPDG
+119 D
-131 AMDGDSSDRTRVGT
+131 
-145 TVQGGA
+145 
-151 VVASEAPGGVTGDR
+151 
-165 AAQGGSA
+165 
-172 VASGGGVTG
+172 
-181 SGGGGGVGSGGGV
+181 
-194 SADGSLSAQGG
+194 ADGHPAADASQAAPDATGG
-205 EFVLESQVAGAE
+205 DDEPMLGEEMG
-217 LSGELFEVPDT
+217 GELFEVPDT
-228 SGGALTVWLKVN
+228 SGGAVTVWLKVN

-254 HLAASPSEAERVARA
+254 HLAASPSEAERVAKA
-269 DEIWATLPK
+269 DEIWASLPR

-298 VRCVSFLSTSVRSKV
+298 IRCVSFLSTSVRSKV

-365 ERLAEFETES
+365 DRLAEFEAES
-375 KALLTTFDRRDQA
+375 KALLATFNRRDQA
-388 RIRLADALRCWRGRQ
+388 RVRLADALRCWRGRQ
-403 ARKLADAAGKDE
+403 ARKLADAAAKDE
-415 ALAAELERHHAAG
+415 ALAADLERHRAAG
-428 EAAVEA
+428 EAAGDA
-434 IAMVKAEIGTLREDT
+434 IALVRAEVATLREDT
-449 LDRQVSQ
+449 LDRQVAG

-480 SADELRGLIP
+480 SADELRGMIP

-501 RDVPTAE
+501 RDVPAAE
-508 RELREVRLRLN
+508 RELGEIRLRLN

-550 LNALAAAGIGATGLL
+550 LNALAAAGVDATGLL

-580 SPAQSSGGGR
+580 SP
-590 ALRGTTG
+590 
-597 ASSATAGATS
+597 SAAPHPDA
-607 TTAGTTPATAGATSG
+607 AHPAPATAPHPDA
-622 TAEATSATA
+622 ADHIQATA
-631 VVTPATPK
+631 HA
-639 ATSDA
+639 AQSDA
-644 LGATGGA
+644 GE
-651 AGSGDADTLG
+651 LG

-666 RYGKAPGGGA
+666 RFGRKAGADRPDGGA
-676 GEGEAVGRG
+676 G
-685 PGRGAVSGVGETGA
+685 GV
-699 ANGGTE
+699 
-705 GSGRGA
+705 
-711 LNGAGVALGDLRGW
+711 AGVLGELRGW

-731 IVDAAQLDDAAAALA
+731 IVDAAHMEAAAAALA
-746 ELPGSVLVSS
+746 GLPGSVLVSA

-772 EARIKAAEL
+772 EARIKAAEQ
-781 RLNRAKDIQE
+781 RLHRAKDVQE
-791 TAAQAVR
+791 AAAQAVH
-798 DGEEDV
+798 DGEEAV

-823 EAKLGERRARLT
+823 EAKLGERRARLG
-835 ELNAAIAELAPKV
+835 ELNAAIEELTPKV
-848 AEAERHAGALDFR
+848 AEAERQAGTLDFR

-869 ERLEGRRH
+869 ERLEGRRQ
-877 RHEAERTQAR
+877 RHETERAQAR
-887 DQEAK
+887 EQEAR
-892 VGAEREA
+892 VVAEREA

-911 TVETAREWLNA
+911 TVEAAREWLAA

-932 EEWWRIAERHFDQAL
+932 EEWWRVAERHFDQAL

-966 SERGGSTAREQA
+966 NERGGSTAREQA

-1005 EAQVVSRQR
+1005 EAQVGSRQR
-1014 DLSVAARGAEEAAQS
+1014 DLAAAARGAEEAAQS

-1043 RLARVAEE
+1043 RLTRVAEE

-1149 VALFRRIGETYGITV
+1149 VSLFRRVGETYGITV

-1199 VIVGHDQHADRVR
+1199 VIIGHDEHAERVR

-1218 DRTTA
+1218 DRGA
-1223 ALT
+1223 A

>member
-1 MSQVENVVGDRVLI
+1 MENVVGDRVLI

-57 ASITALLGDE
+57 ASVTALLGDE

-87 ASGAGSRQWASADH
+87 ASGGGGKQWASADH
-101 GYIVGVFGPPGMD
+101 GYIVGVFGPPG
-114 GFAPY
+114 
-119 DTAEAAGAVPDG
+119 EQAADPEEERPSPDEE
-131 AMDGDSSDRTRVGT
+131 D
-145 TVQGGA
+145 
-151 VVASEAPGGVTGDR
+151 
-165 AAQGGSA
+165 
-172 VASGGGVTG
+172 
-181 SGGGGGVGSGGGV
+181 
-194 SADGSLSAQGG
+194 
-205 EFVLESQVAGAE
+205 
-217 LSGELFEVPDT
+217 GELFAMPA
-228 SGGALTVWLKVN
+228 GGAITVWLRVN

-254 HLAASPSEAERVARA
+254 HLAAAASEADRVARA
-269 DEIWATLPK
+269 DEMWAALPK

-338 GLDAELEQ
+338 GLDTELEQ

-353 EHAKRVRAAQAA
+353 EHAKRVRAAQAGD
-365 ERLAEFETES
+365 RLAEFEAES
-375 KALLTTFDRRDQA
+375 RALLTTFDRRDQA
-388 RIRLADALRCWRGRQ
+388 RVRLAEALRCWRGRQ
-403 ARKLADAAGKDE
+403 ARKLADAAAKDE
-415 ALAAELERHHAAG
+415 ALAAESVTYQ
-428 EAAVEA
+428 EAAERAAEA
-434 IAMVKAEIGTLREDT
+434 VATVKAEIASLKDDT
-449 LDRQVSQ
+449 LDRKVSE
-456 ARKELAALQA
+456 ARRELAALQA
-466 RAAKLDADRAVAEN
+466 RAAKLEADRAVAAN
-480 SADELRGLIP
+480 SADELRGRIP

-501 RDVPTAE
+501 RDVPAAE
-508 RELREVRLRLN
+508 REVGESRLRLN

-525 GVADQEVSSAQAALD
+525 GVADREAASAQAALD
-540 DAEGGPAAAQ
+540 DAGRGPAAAQ
-550 LNALAAAGIGATGLL
+550 LNALSAAGLAATGLL

-575 DAAHT
+575 DYARGN
-580 SPAQSSGGGR
+580 PAG
-590 ALRGTTG
+590 
-597 ASSATAGATS
+597 SSA
-607 TTAGTTPATAGATSG
+607 
-622 TAEATSATA
+622 
-631 VVTPATPK
+631 
-639 ATSDA
+639 
-644 LGATGGA
+644 A
-651 AGSGDADTLG
+651 AG
-661 AALKA
+661 
-666 RYGKAPGGGA
+666 PGGLELA
-676 GEGEAVGRG
+676 G
-685 PGRGAVSGVGETGA
+685 
-699 ANGGTE
+699 
-705 GSGRGA
+705 
-711 LNGAGVALGDLRGW
+711 LRGW

-731 IVDAAQLDDAAAALA
+731 IVDAGQLETAAAALA
-746 ELPGSVLVSS
+746 GLPGSVLVSS

-772 EARIKAAEL
+772 EARIKAAEH
-781 RLNRAKDIQE
+781 RLNRAMDAQE
-791 TAAQAVR
+791 AATQAVHSAE
-798 DGEEDV
+798 GAV

-814 RAGVRLAEL
+814 QAAVRLAQIEERL
-823 EAKLGERRARLT
+823 AERRAKL
-835 ELNAAIAELAPKV
+835 AELTGALEEVTPKV
-848 AEAERHAGALDFR
+848 AETERLAGSLDFR
-861 ARTRDMEI
+861 ARTRDLEI
-869 ERLEGRRH
+869 ERMEGRRQ
-877 RHEAERTQAR
+877 RHEAEREQALGQDR
-887 DQEAK
+887 R
-892 VGAEREA
+892 VGGEREG

-911 TVETAREWLNA
+911 TAEGAREWIGA
-922 LPEEERPRAA
+922 LAEEERPRGAD
-932 EEWWRIAERHFDQAL
+932 EWWRMAERHFDQAQ

-952 EEDAE
+952 EDDDE
-957 IPEELRFLL
+957 IPEELGFLL
-966 SERGGSTAREQA
+966 AERAGSTAREQA

-993 QEEYERHQRRQI
+993 QEEYEKHQRRQI
-1005 EAQVVSRQR
+1005 EAQIVSRQR
-1014 DLSVAARGAEEAAQS
+1014 DLAAADKGAEEAAQS

-1043 RLARVAEE
+1043 RLTRVAEE
-1051 FEKLDTSYGGYG
+1051 FDKLDTGYGGYG
-1063 ATLEFPVPPAPADPE
+1063 ATLEFPVPPPPADPE
-1078 QRWQWRVTPKWRR
+1078 QRWQWRVTPKWKR

-1199 VIVGHDQHADRVR
+1199 VIIGHDQHAERVK
-1212 ALAAYV
+1212 ALARYV
-1218 DRTTA
+1218 ERPA
-1223 ALT
+1223 S

>member
-1 MSQVENVVGDRVLI
+1 MEGIRGSQVSQVENVVGDRVLI

-87 ASGAGSRQWASADH
+87 ASGAGARQWASADH
-101 GYIVGVFGPPGMD
+101 GYIVGVFAPPGMEGFSGGPETAQPADSLVPPAATAHSADAALAGLAQAVSRTAAAD
-114 GFAPY
+114 GDGTGTGGRRGGAGSAGGAGGVY
-119 DTAEAAGAVPDG
+119 GVAEGVKGAGAVADPRAEG
-131 AMDGDSSDRTRVGT
+131 AGELVL
-145 TVQGGA
+145 GGA
-151 VVASEAPGGVTGDR
+151 DGEEA
-165 AAQGGSA
+165 
-172 VASGGGVTG
+172 
-181 SGGGGGVGSGGGV
+181 
-194 SADGSLSAQGG
+194 
-205 EFVLESQVAGAE
+205 
-217 LSGELFEVPDT
+217 SGELFEVPDT

-269 DEIWATLPK
+269 DEIWASLPK

-365 ERLAEFETES
+365 DRLAEFESES

-403 ARKLADAAGKDE
+403 ARRLADAAAKDE
-415 ALAAELERHHAAG
+415 SLAAELERRRAAG
-428 EAAVEA
+428 ETAAEA
-434 IAMVKAEIGTLREDT
+434 IAMVKAEIATLREDT

-480 SADELRGLIP
+480 SADELRGQTQ
-490 ALEETRRFADG
+490 ALEEMRRFADG

-508 RELREVRLRLN
+508 RELGEVRLRLN

-525 GVADQEVSSAQAALD
+525 GVADQEMHSAQAALD

-575 DAAHT
+575 EAA
-580 SPAQSSGGGR
+580 Q
-590 ALRGTTG
+590 
-597 ASSATAGATS
+597 
-607 TTAGTTPATAGATSG
+607 
-622 TAEATSATA
+622 
-631 VVTPATPK
+631 
-639 ATSDA
+639 
-644 LGATGGA
+644 
-651 AGSGDADTLG
+651 
-661 AALKA
+661 
-666 RYGKAPGGGA
+666 PGG
-676 GEGEAVGRG
+676 
-685 PGRGAVSGVGETGA
+685 
-699 ANGGTE
+699 
-705 GSGRGA
+705 
-711 LNGAGVALGDLRGW
+711 LRGW
-725 PNEHAV
+725 PHEHAV
-731 IVDAAQLDDAAAALA
+731 IVDAAQLSSAADALA
-746 ELPGSVLVSS
+746 ALPGSVLVSA

-772 EARIKAAEL
+772 EARIKAAEQ
-781 RLNRAKDIQE
+781 RLHRAKDVQE

-798 DGEEDV
+798 DGEEAV

-814 RAGVRLAEL
+814 RAGLRLAEV
-823 EAKLGERRARLT
+823 EAKLSERRTRLG
-835 ELNAAIAELAPKV
+835 ELNAAIEELAPKV
-848 AEAERHAGALDFR
+848 AEAERLAGTLDFR

-869 ERLEGRRH
+869 ERLEGRRQ
-877 RHEAERTQAR
+877 RHEAERAQAR

-892 VGAEREA
+892 VSAEREA
-899 LKLDAL
+899 LRLDAL

-911 TVETAREWLNA
+911 TVETARAWLEA
-922 LPEEERPRAA
+922 LPEEERPRTAD
-932 EEWWRIAERHFDQAL
+932 EWWRIAERHFDQAL

-957 IPEELRFLL
+957 IPEELRYLL
-966 SERGGSTAREQA
+966 DERGGSTAREQA

-1005 EAQVVSRQR
+1005 EAQIVSRQR
-1014 DLSVAARGAEEAAQS
+1014 DLAAAARGAEEAAQS

-1043 RLARVAEE
+1043 RLTRVAEE

-1177 DACGQYIKL
+1177 DACGQYVKL

-1199 VIVGHDQHADRVR
+1199 VIVGHDQHAERVR

-1218 DRTTA
+1218 DRS
-1223 ALT
+1223 

>member
-1 MSQVENVVGDRVLI
+1 MENVVGDRVLI

-114 GFAPY
+114 GFAPA
-119 DTAEAAGAVPDG
+119 DHGAAPTAHAPETGAASGAPDD
-131 AMDGDSSDRTRVGT
+131 A
-145 TVQGGA
+145 
-151 VVASEAPGGVTGDR
+151 
-165 AAQGGSA
+165 
-172 VASGGGVTG
+172 ASGGPVPRRAASEGPVSDLSVTADAG
-181 SGGGGGVGSGGGV
+181 SGSSASGGE
-194 SADGSLSAQGG
+194 AA
-205 EFVLESQVAGAE
+205 FVLGDPGAGA
-217 LSGELFEVPDT
+217 ELFEVPDT

-269 DEIWATLPK
+269 DEIWASLPK

-353 EHAKRVRAAQAA
+353 EHARRVRAARAA
-365 ERLAEFETES
+365 DRLAEFESES

-388 RIRLADALRCWRGRQ
+388 RVRLAGALRCWRGRL
-403 ARKLADAAGKDE
+403 ARKLADAAGKDDV
-415 ALAAELERHHAAG
+415 LAAGLQRHVAAEEAAAG
-428 EAAVEA
+428 S
-434 IAMVKAEIGTLREDT
+434 IAMVKAEITTLREDT

-456 ARKELAALQA
+456 ARKELAAMQA

-490 ALEETRRFADG
+490 ALEESRRFADG
-501 RDVPTAE
+501 RDVPAAE
-508 RELREVRLRLN
+508 RELREARLRLN

-550 LNALAAAGIGATGLL
+550 LDALTAAGIGATGLL

-575 DAAHT
+575 DSA
-580 SPAQSSGGGR
+580 SPAQEP
-590 ALRGTTG
+590 AQKP
-597 ASSATAGATS
+597 AQKPAQEPAQESARQKAPDDAG
-607 TTAGTTPATAGATSG
+607 
-622 TAEATSATA
+622 
-631 VVTPATPK
+631 
-639 ATSDA
+639 D
-644 LGATGGA
+644 
-651 AGSGDADTLG
+651 LG

-666 RYGKAPGGGA
+666 RYGKAGGQQD
-676 GEGEAVGRG
+676 GR
-685 PGRGAVSGVGETGA
+685 PGAVPLGE
-699 ANGGTE
+699 
-705 GSGRGA
+705 
-711 LNGAGVALGDLRGW
+711 LRGW

-731 IVDAAQLDDAAAALA
+731 IVDAAQLDAAAAALA
-746 ELPGSVLVSS
+746 ELPGSVLVSA

-772 EARIKAAEL
+772 EARIKAAEQ
-781 RLNRAKDIQE
+781 RLNRAKDVQE

-798 DGEEDV
+798 DGEESV

-814 RAGVRLAEL
+814 RAGVRLDEL
-823 EAKLGERRARLT
+823 EAKLAERRAGLG
-835 ELNAAIAELAPKV
+835 ELNSAIEELAPKV
-848 AEAERHAGALDFR
+848 AEAERQAGALDFR

-869 ERLEGRRH
+869 ERLEGRRQ
-877 RHEAERTQAR
+877 RHEAERAQAR
-887 DQEAK
+887 DQAAK
-892 VGAEREA
+892 VTAERES

-911 TVETAREWLNA
+911 TVETAREWLAA
-922 LPEEERPRAA
+922 LPEEERPRTT
-932 EEWWRIAERHFDQAL
+932 EEWWRIAERHLDQAL

-952 EEDAE
+952 EDDAE
-957 IPEELRFLL
+957 VPEELRFLL
-966 SERGGSTAREQA
+966 EERGGSTAREQA
-978 TFAAVCGALA
+978 TFAAVCGSLA

-1005 EAQVVSRQR
+1005 EAQLVSRQR
-1014 DLSVAARGAEEAAQS
+1014 DLAAAARGAEEAAQS
-1029 TAVHRAALTAAIKA
+1029 TAVHRAALTAAIRA
-1043 RLARVAEE
+1043 RLTRVAEE

-1199 VIVGHDQHADRVR
+1199 VIVGHDQHGERVR

-1218 DRTTA
+1218 DRGVPPR
-1223 ALT
+1223 

>member
-1 MSQVENVVGDRVLI
+1 MLI

-87 ASGAGSRQWASADH
+87 ASGAGGRQWASADH
-101 GYIVGVFGPPGMD
+101 GYIVGVFAPPGMN
-114 GFAPY
+114 GFPADDAQPAPV
-119 DTAEAAGAVPDG
+119 DEPADVVSEDELLLVDSDEAG
-131 AMDGDSSDRTRVGT
+131 
-145 TVQGGA
+145 
-151 VVASEAPGGVTGDR
+151 
-165 AAQGGSA
+165 
-172 VASGGGVTG
+172 
-181 SGGGGGVGSGGGV
+181 
-194 SADGSLSAQGG
+194 
-205 EFVLESQVAGAE
+205 
-217 LSGELFEVPDT
+217 GELFEVPDT
-228 SGGALTVWLKVN
+228 SGGALTVWLRVN

-269 DEIWATLPK
+269 DEIWASLPK
-278 SAGRRDVV
+278 SAGKRDVV
-286 ARDLTKVLYGDR
+286 ARDLTKALYGDR

-353 EHAKRVRAAQAA
+353 EHAKRVRAAQAG
-365 ERLAEFETES
+365 ERLAEFEAES
-375 KALLTTFDRRDQA
+375 KALLGTFDRRDEA
-388 RIRLADALRCWRGRQ
+388 RVRLAEALRCWRGRQ
-403 ARKLADAAGKDE
+403 ARKLADAAAKDD
-415 ALAAELERHHAAG
+415 ALAAELDRHHAAG
-428 EAAVEA
+428 EAAGEA
-434 IAMVKAEIGTLREDT
+434 IAMVRAEIGTLREDT
-449 LDRQVSQ
+449 LDRQVSE

-466 RAAKLDADRAVAEN
+466 RAAKLDADRAVADN
-480 SADELRGLIP
+480 SADELRGRIP
-490 ALEETRRFADG
+490 ALEQSRRFADG
-501 RDVPTAE
+501 RDVPAAE
-508 RELREVRLRLN
+508 RELREARLRLN

-525 GVADQEVSSAQAALD
+525 GVADQEVASAQAALD

-550 LNALAAAGIGATGLL
+550 LNALAAAGVGATGLL

-575 DAAHT
+575 DNATQTPGQAGTAAQTGTDAQT
-580 SPAQSSGGGR
+580 STAGR
-590 ALRGTTG
+590 A
-597 ASSATAGATS
+597 
-607 TTAGTTPATAGATSG
+607 
-622 TAEATSATA
+622 
-631 VVTPATPK
+631 
-639 ATSDA
+639 
-644 LGATGGA
+644 GA
-651 AGSGDADTLG
+651 AGQVG
-661 AALKA
+661 
-666 RYGKAPGGGA
+666 R
-676 GEGEAVGRG
+676 AVGQ
-685 PGRGAVSGVGETGA
+685 VVG
-699 ANGGTE
+699 
-705 GSGRGA
+705 
-711 LNGAGVALGDLRGW
+711 LRGW
-725 PNEHAV
+725 PHEHAV
-731 IVDAAQLDDAAAALA
+731 IVDAARLGEAAEALA
-746 ELPGSVLVSS
+746 GLPGSVLVSA

-761 VGAFDGVATGR
+761 VGAFEGVATGR
-772 EARIKAAEL
+772 EARIKAAEQ
-781 RLNRAKDIQE
+781 RLHRAKDAQE
-791 TAAQAVR
+791 TAAQAVG
-798 DGEEDV
+798 DAEEAV
-804 AEAQRRLEGA
+804 AEAQRRLDGA
-814 RAGVRLAEL
+814 QAGVRLAEV
-823 EAKLGERRARLT
+823 EARLAERRARLT
-835 ELNAAIAELAPKV
+835 ELNAAVEELAPKV
-848 AEAERHAGALDFR
+848 AEAERLAGALDFR

-869 ERLEGRRH
+869 ERLEGRRQ
-877 RHEAERTQAR
+877 RHESERAQAR

-892 VGAEREA
+892 VAAEREA
-899 LKLDAL
+899 LRLDAL

-911 TVETAREWLNA
+911 TAETARQWLEA
-922 LPEEERPRAA
+922 LPEEERPRTAD
-932 EEWWRIAERHFDQAL
+932 EWWRVAERHFDQAL

-957 IPEELRFLL
+957 IPEELAFLL
-966 SERGGSTAREQA
+966 NERGGSTAREQA

-1005 EAQVVSRQR
+1005 EAQLGSRQR
-1014 DLSVAARGAEEAAQS
+1014 DLSAAARGAEEAAQS
-1029 TAVHRAALTAAIKA
+1029 TAVHRAALTAAIRA
-1043 RLARVAEE
+1043 RLTRVAEE
-1051 FEKLDTSYGGYG
+1051 FDKLDTSYGGYG

-1177 DACGQYIKL
+1177 DACGQYVKL

-1199 VIVGHDQHADRVR
+1199 VIVGHDQHAERVR

-1218 DRTTA
+1218 ERA
-1223 ALT
+1223 AT

>member
-1 MSQVENVVGDRVLI
+1 MENVVGDRVLV

-23 RLSTHPVPTVPG
+23 RLSTHPVPVVPG

-67 QWRFASGAKAVSEL
+67 QWRFASGAKTVSEL

-87 ASGAGSRQWASADH
+87 ASGAGARQWASAGH
-101 GYIVGVFGPPGMD
+101 GYIVGVF
-114 GFAPY
+114 AP
-119 DTAEAAGAVPDG
+119 AAGSESLDAYTVDP
-131 AMDGDSSDRTRVGT
+131 GDD
-145 TVQGGA
+145 
-151 VVASEAPGGVTGDR
+151 D
-165 AAQGGSA
+165 
-172 VASGGGVTG
+172 
-181 SGGGGGVGSGGGV
+181 
-194 SADGSLSAQGG
+194 
-205 EFVLESQVAGAE
+205 
-217 LSGELFEVPDT
+217 GELFGVAGRPD
-228 SGGALTVWLKVN
+228 APLTVWLRVN

-254 HLAASPSEAERVARA
+254 RLAAAPSEAERVARA
-269 DEIWATLPK
+269 DEIWASLPR

-375 KALLTTFDRRDQA
+375 RALLSTFDRRDQA
-388 RIRLADALRCWRGRQ
+388 RVGLAGALRCWQGRQ
-403 ARKLADAAGKDE
+403 ARKLADAAAKDS
-415 ALAAELERHHAAG
+415 ALAAELAGHQAAG
-428 EAAVEA
+428 ETAAEA
-434 IAMVKAEIGTLREDT
+434 IAEVKAEIATLKDDT
-449 LDRQVSQ
+449 LDRRVTE

-480 SADELRGLIP
+480 SADELRGRIP

-501 RDVPTAE
+501 RDVPAAE
-508 RELREVRLRLN
+508 GELRESRLRLN

-525 GVADQEVSSAQAALD
+525 GVADQEVASARAALD

-550 LNALAAAGIGATGLL
+550 LDALAGAGVPASGLL

-575 DAAHT
+575 DH
-580 SPAQSSGGGR
+580 
-590 ALRGTTG
+590 
-597 ASSATAGATS
+597 
-607 TTAGTTPATAGATSG
+607 
-622 TAEATSATA
+622 ATSA
-631 VVTPATPK
+631 PPS
-639 ATSDA
+639 TSGRACAGGRTGSLADA
-644 LGATGGA
+644 AGVTGGA
-651 AGSGDADTLG
+651 AGGGL
-661 AALKA
+661 ALDEL
-666 RYGKAPGGGA
+666 RNWPG
-676 GEGEAVGRG
+676 
-685 PGRGAVSGVGETGA
+685 
-699 ANGGTE
+699 
-705 GSGRGA
+705 
-711 LNGAGVALGDLRGW
+711 
-725 PNEHAV
+725 EHAV
-731 IVDAAQLDDAAAALA
+731 IVDAGRLAEAAEALR
-746 ELPGSVLVSS
+746 ELPGSVLVSA

-772 EARIKAAEL
+772 EARIKAAEQ
-781 RLNRAKDIQE
+781 RLNRAVDLQD
-791 TAAQAVR
+791 TAAEAVR
-798 DGEEDV
+798 DAEETV
-804 AEAQRRLEGA
+804 TLAQRRLDGA
-814 RAGVRLAEL
+814 KAGVRLEEL
-823 EAKLGERRARLT
+823 ERRLTGQRARLG
-835 ELNAAIAELAPKV
+835 ELAAALEELAPRV
-848 AEAERHAGALDFR
+848 AEAERETAALDFR
-861 ARTRDMEI
+861 ARTRDLEI
-869 ERLEGRRH
+869 ERLESRR
-877 RHEAERTQAR
+877 RQLDGERAR
-887 DQEAK
+887 AREQETR
-892 VGAEREA
+892 VTAEREA
-899 LKLDAL
+899 LKLGAL
-905 AADWGG
+905 TAEWGG
-911 TVETAREWLNA
+911 TAESAAEWLGE
-922 LPEEERPRAA
+922 LPEEERPRTAD
-932 EEWWRIAERHFDQAL
+932 EWWRVAERRLDQAL

-957 IPEELRFLL
+957 VPEELRFLL
-966 SERGGSTAREQA
+966 AERGGSAAREQA
-978 TFAAVCGALA
+978 TFAGVCGALA

-993 QEEYERHQRRQI
+993 QEEYEKHQRRQI
-1005 EAQVVSRQR
+1005 EAQLVSRQR
-1014 DLSVAARGAEEAAQS
+1014 DLAAADKGAEEAAQS
-1029 TAVHRAALTAAIKA
+1029 TAVHRAALSAAIKA
-1043 RLARVAEE
+1043 RLERVAEE
-1051 FEKLDTSYGGYG
+1051 FEKLDVSYGGYG

-1177 DACGQYIKL
+1177 DACGQYVKL

-1199 VIVGHDQHADRVR
+1199 VIVGHDQHADRVK

-1218 DRTTA
+1218 DRSGEQPG
-1223 ALT
+1223 

>member
-1 MSQVENVVGDRVLI
+1 MENVVGDRVLI
-15 AVQAVNIS
+15 AMQAVNIS

-87 ASGAGSRQWASADH
+87 ASGAGARQWASADH
-101 GYIVGVFGPPGMD
+101 GYIVGVFGRPG
-114 GFAPY
+114 ASY
-119 DTAEAAGAVPDG
+119 DLPLRATGPVPGAVASEETAGPEHGIINADQPAKKGHGTSIADQVTEPEQISVGVEPAVPD
-131 AMDGDSSDRTRVGT
+131 D
-145 TVQGGA
+145 
-151 VVASEAPGGVTGDR
+151 
-165 AAQGGSA
+165 
-172 VASGGGVTG
+172 
-181 SGGGGGVGSGGGV
+181 
-194 SADGSLSAQGG
+194 
-205 EFVLESQVAGAE
+205 
-217 LSGELFEVPDT
+217 GELFSVPDT
-228 SGGALTVWLKVN
+228 SGGAVTVWLKVN

-254 HLAASPSEAERVARA
+254 HLASAASEAERVVRA
-269 DEIWATLPK
+269 DEMWATLPK

-298 VRCVSFLSTSVRSKV
+298 IRCVSFLSTSVRSKV

-365 ERLAEFETES
+365 DRLAEFEAES
-375 KALLTTFDRRDQA
+375 RALLTTFDRRDQA

-403 ARKLADAAGKDE
+403 ARKLDDAAAKDE
-415 ALAAELERHHAAG
+415 LLVAELERHRAAG
-428 EAAVEA
+428 ETAAEA
-434 IAMVKAEIGTLREDT
+434 LSMVKAEIATLKDDT
-449 LDRQVSQ
+449 LDRRVAE
-456 ARKELAALQA
+456 ARKELAAMQA

-490 ALEETRRFADG
+490 ALEETRRFSDG

-508 RELREVRLRLN
+508 RELREARLRLN

-525 GVADQEVSSAQAALD
+525 GVADREVASAQAALD

-550 LNALAAAGIGATGLL
+550 LNALAAAGVVATGLL

-575 DAAHT
+575 DYSHAHGDSAGRPSPKAA
-580 SPAQSSGGGR
+580 GR
-590 ALRGTTG
+590 A
-597 ASSATAGATS
+597 AGQA
-607 TTAGTTPATAGATSG
+607 AA
-622 TAEATSATA
+622 
-631 VVTPATPK
+631 
-639 ATSDA
+639 
-644 LGATGGA
+644 GA
-651 AGSGDADTLG
+651 AGG
-661 AALKA
+661 AVANA
-666 RYGKAPGGGA
+666 GGA
-676 GEGEAVGRG
+676 G
-685 PGRGAVSGVGETGA
+685 
-699 ANGGTE
+699 
-705 GSGRGA
+705 
-711 LNGAGVALGDLRGW
+711 LGLEELRGW
-725 PNEHAV
+725 PHEHAV
-731 IVDAAQLDDAAAALA
+731 IVDAGQLEAAAAALV
-746 ELPGSVLVSS
+746 ELPGSVLVSA

-761 VGAFDGVATGR
+761 VGAFDGEATGR
-772 EARIKAAEL
+772 EARIKAAEH
-781 RLNRAKDIQE
+781 RLNRAKDTQE
-791 TAAQAVR
+791 TAAQTVR
-798 DGEEDV
+798 DGEEGV
-804 AEAQRRLEGA
+804 AEGQRRLEGA
-814 RAGVRLAEL
+814 QAGVRLAEL
-823 EAKLGERRARLT
+823 ETKLAGRRARLG
-835 ELNAAIAELAPKV
+835 ELTTALEELAPAV
-848 AEAERHAGALDFR
+848 AEAERQAAALDFR
-861 ARTRDMEI
+861 ARTKDMEI
-869 ERLEGRRH
+869 ERLEGRRQ
-877 RHEAERTQAR
+877 RHEGERAR
-887 DQEAK
+887 SRQDETR
-892 VGAEREA
+892 VSGEREA
-899 LKLDAL
+899 LKVEAL

-911 TVETAREWLNA
+911 TAEGAREWLNA
-922 LPEEERPRAA
+922 LPEGERARTA
-932 EEWWRIAERHFDQAL
+932 EEWWRVAERHFDQAL

-978 TFAAVCGALA
+978 TFAAVCGSLA

-993 QEEYERHQRRQI
+993 QEEYEKHQRRQI

-1014 DLSVAARGAEEAAQS
+1014 DLAAADKGAEEAASS
-1029 TAVHRAALTAAIKA
+1029 TAVHRAALTAAIKS
-1043 RLARVAEE
+1043 RLTRVAEE
-1051 FEKLDTSYGGYG
+1051 FEQLDTSYGGYG

-1199 VIVGHDQHADRVR
+1199 VIVGHDEHAERVR

-1218 DRTTA
+1218 DRSGHSPVA
-1223 ALT
+1223 AT

>member
-1 MSQVENVVGDRVLI
+1 MALVENVVGDRVLI

-87 ASGAGSRQWASADH
+87 ASGAGGRQWASADH
-101 GYIVGVFGPPGMD
+101 GYIVGVFGPSSHMD
-114 GFAPY
+114 G
-119 DTAEAAGAVPDG
+119 AAQANGA
-131 AMDGDSSDRTRVGT
+131 AHT
-145 TVQGGA
+145 TGGSALDFLSVAGGA
-151 VVASEAPGGVTGDR
+151 GDGSG
-165 AAQGGSA
+165 AGAQGGGR
-172 VASGGGVTG
+172 SGTSGPGDGQIEVDG
-181 SGGGGGVGSGGGV
+181 SGD
-194 SADGSLSAQGG
+194 DGEG
-205 EFVLESQVAGAE
+205 
-217 LSGELFEVPDT
+217 LFPEPDT
-228 SGGALTVWLKVN
+228 ANGPITVWLRVN
-240 QEAPHLEIRWREGV
+240 QEAPHLEIRWRDGV
-254 HLAASPSEAERVARA
+254 HLAAASSEAERVARA
-269 DEIWATLPK
+269 DEVWSALPR

-353 EHAKRVRAAQAA
+353 EHARRVKAAQAG
-365 ERLAEFETES
+365 ERLAEFEAES
-375 KALLTTFDRRDQA
+375 SALLTTFDRRDQA
-388 RIRLADALRCWRGRQ
+388 RVRLAEALRCWRGRQ
-403 ARKLADAAGKDE
+403 ARRLADAADRDE
-415 ALAAELERHHAAG
+415 AFAAQLETL
-428 EAAVEA
+428 EAAQETAAEA
-434 IAMVKAEIGTLREDT
+434 IATVRAEIATLKDDT
-449 LDRQVSQ
+449 LDRRVVE
-456 ARKELAALQA
+456 ARKELAVLQA

-480 SADELRGLIP
+480 SADELRGMVP
-490 ALEETRRFADG
+490 SLEERRRLADG

-508 RELREVRLRLN
+508 RELAEARGRLN

-525 GVADQEVSSAQAALD
+525 GVADREVSSAQAALD

-550 LNALAAAGIGATGLL
+550 LTALAAAGVGATGLL

-575 DAAHT
+575 DH
-580 SPAQSSGGGR
+580 
-590 ALRGTTG
+590 
-597 ASSATAGATS
+597 
-607 TTAGTTPATAGATSG
+607 
-622 TAEATSATA
+622 
-631 VVTPATPK
+631 V
-639 ATSDA
+639 
-644 LGATGGA
+644 
-651 AGSGDADTLG
+651 
-661 AALKA
+661 
-666 RYGKAPGGGA
+666 
-676 GEGEAVGRG
+676 
-685 PGRGAVSGVGETGA
+685 
-699 ANGGTE
+699 
-705 GSGRGA
+705 
-711 LNGAGVALGDLRGW
+711 DLRGW
-725 PNEHAV
+725 PTEHAV
-731 IVDAAQLDDAAAALA
+731 VVDAARLEAAAEALKD
-746 ELPGSVLVSS
+746 LPGSVLVSS

-772 EARIKAAEL
+772 EARIKAAEQ
-781 RLNRAKDIQE
+781 RLNRARDVQE
-791 TAAQAVR
+791 GAAQDVR
-798 DGEEDV
+798 AGEERV
-804 AEAQRRLEGA
+804 AEAQRRLDGA
-814 RAGVRLAEL
+814 KAGVRLL
-823 EAKLGERRARLT
+823 EIEQRLAERRAKLAELT
-835 ELNAAIAELAPKV
+835 EALQELTPAVAV
-848 AEAERHAGALDFR
+848 AEQQAGALDFR

-869 ERLEGRRH
+869 ERLEGRRA
-877 RHEAERTQAR
+877 RHESERGQAR
-887 DQEAK
+887 DAAAK
-892 VGAEREA
+892 VAAERAA
-899 LKLDAL
+899 LRLDEL
-905 AADWGG
+905 GREWGG
-911 TVETAREWLNA
+911 PLDEARAWLTALQ
-922 LPEEERPRAA
+922 EEERPRSA
-932 EEWWRIAERHFDQAL
+932 EEWWRVAERHLDQAF

-952 EEDAE
+952 GDDEEE
-957 IPEELRFLL
+957 VPEELRFLIG
-966 SERGGSTAREQA
+966 ERTGRASREQT
-978 TFAAVCGALA
+978 TFAAVCGSLA

-993 QEEYERHQRRQI
+993 QEEYEKHQRRQI
-1005 EAQVVSRQR
+1005 ESQIVTRQR
-1014 DLSVAARGAEEAAQS
+1014 DLAAAEKGAEEAAQS

-1191 AMPYNEPP
+1191 AMAYNEPP
-1199 VIVGHDQHADRVR
+1199 VIVGHDEHADRVR
-1212 ALAAYV
+1212 ALASYV
-1218 DRTTA
+1218 SRPQ
-1223 ALT
+1223 ALEPAH